1 MIIQRQYSLPNCT
14 LILEGVSR
22 SGFAEEL
29 DPQTAPERL
38 DILTRFECRLA
49 GYKQPLVGGRELL
62 ESLATAASQCAQEWL
77 SGVRRSHRV
86 KTSSEDAIE
95 YQPLAPNLFRLAIP
109 ATVLFNGSPA
119 TAQTSDSHQGKPVEL
134 TLSSIQ
140 LFDLVEAFDQLLT
153 DEQTLADLSL
163 ELRPLPRQS
172 AAATRPVAERA
183 APAALGIGSIA
194 VAAAALFFVPVPE
207 VERPRTSTPQSSNPS
222 QLEQPVNA
230 APPNPNAQQG
240 AAAAALAAAPLITD
254 ADQLQNLNQQLYD
267 QIDQAWRTT
276 PTFSEDL
283 IYRVGVNAQ
292 GEIVGYQ
299 PENQAAVDFTEDVP
313 LLDLLRLPPADPEG
327 EPLPQQPL
335 AQYRVVFTPDG
346 TLEVNS
352 WGR

>member
-14 LILEGVSR
+14 LILEGFSR
-22 SGFAEEL
+22 TAPEESE
-29 DPQTAPERL
+29 DQTSPERL
-38 DILTRFECRLA
+38 DILTRFECQLA
-49 GYKQPLVGGRELL
+49 GCKQSLVGGRELL
-62 ESLATAASQCAQEWL
+62 ESLATAASECTQEWL

-86 KTSSEDAIE
+86 KTSSQDDVE
-95 YQPLAPNLFRLAIP
+95 YQPLAPNLFRLVIP
-109 ATVLFNGSPA
+109 PAVLFNGSLA
-119 TAQTSDSHQGKPVEL
+119 AAQDGASHLSGPVEL

-163 ELRPLPRQS
+163 ELRPLPRQN
-172 AAATRPVAERA
+172 AAATRPVAERT
-183 APAALGIGSIA
+183 APAALGIGSLA

-207 VERPRTSTPQSSNPS
+207 VQRPRPSTPQSSNPS
-222 QLEQPVNA
+222 QSEQPTNA
-230 APPNPNAQQG
+230 APPNPKAQQG
-240 AAAAALAAAPLITD
+240 TAGATLAAAPLITD
-254 ADQLQNLNQQLYD
+254 ADQLQSLNQQLYD
-267 QIDQAWRTT
+267 QVDQAWQTT

-283 IYRVGVNAQ
+283 IYRVGVNDQ

-299 PENQAAVDFTEDVP
+299 PENQAAIDFAEDVP
-313 LLDLLRLPPADPEG
+313 LLDLLQVPSAG
-327 EPLPQQPL
+327 ETSAQQPL